1 MQSYGWSIGAP
12 LSKLEQIPS
21 TVASVSDYEPLARD
35 RMTAQAWAYLSGG
48 SADETTLH
56 ENIAAFRRIWLR
68 SRVMQDL
75 SDGDT
80 RLELFGHTF
89 EYPIFLA
96 PVAHQ
101 TLFHPDGE
109 RASALA
115 ASAMRAGM
123 VVSTQASLPIED
135 IAREGTAPLWLQLYI
150 QPDRDFTV
158 DLVRRA
164 EAAGYQAL
172 VVTVDAT
179 VSGIRNREQRAGF
192 ALPPGVD
199 AVNLRGMKQPEMFVG
214 APGEPVIFGGPLLA
228 TAPKWN
234 DLEWLQART
243 KLPILIKG
251 VMTAADALLA
261 VKAGAAGIIVSNHGG
276 RALDS
281 QPATIDVLPE
291 IVEVIAD
298 RVPVLVD
305 GGIRRGGDVFKALA
319 LGAKATLI
327 GRPFIYGLATAGA
340 IGVSHVLHVLRAE
353 LEVTMAL
360 TGCRNLAAITSTSIR
375 R

>member
-1 MQSYGWSIGAP
+1 MNAP
-12 LSKLEQIPS
+12 LPKLQEVPS

-35 RMTAQAWAYLSGG
+35 RLTPQAWAYLSGG
-48 SADETTLH
+48 AADEITLH
-56 ENIAAFRRIWLR
+56 ENCAAFRRLWLR

-75 SDGDT
+75 SGGDT
-80 RLELFGHTF
+80 RLELFGRTF
-89 EYPIFLA
+89 EFPILLA

-101 TLFHPDGE
+101 ALFHPEGE
-109 RASALA
+109 RATALA
-115 ASAMRAGM
+115 ASAMSAGM

-135 IAREGTAPLWLQLYI
+135 IARETTAPLWLQLYI
-150 QPDRDFTV
+150 QPDRDFTI

-172 VVTVDAT
+172 AVTVDAP
-179 VSGIRNREQRAGF
+179 VSGLRNREQRAGF
-192 ALPPGVD
+192 ALPPGVE
-199 AVNLRGMKQPEMFVG
+199 AVNLRGMKQPEMYVG
-214 APGEPVIFGGPLLA
+214 SPGEPVIFGGPLLA
-228 TAPKWN
+228 VAPTWN
-234 DLEWLQART
+234 DLEWLVART
-243 KLPILIKG
+243 KLPVLVKG
-251 VMTAADALLA
+251 VMTAEDASRALK
-261 VKAGAAGIIVSNHGG
+261 VGSAGVVVSNHGG

-291 IVEVIAD
+291 IVEAVDGRAPI
-298 RVPVLVD
+298 LID

-327 GRPFIYGLATAGA
+327 GRPYIHGLASAGA

-353 LEVTMAL
+353 FEVTMAL
-360 TGCRNLAAITSTSIR
+360 TGCRSLADITAASIR

>member
-1 MQSYGWSIGAP
+1 MQSYGWSINAP
-12 LSKLEQIPS
+12 LPKLQEVPS

-35 RMTAQAWAYLSGG
+35 RLTPQAWAYLSGG
-48 SADETTLH
+48 AADEITLH
-56 ENIAAFRRIWLR
+56 ENCAAFRRLWLR

-75 SDGDT
+75 SGGDT
-80 RLELFGHTF
+80 RLELFGRTF
-89 EYPIFLA
+89 EFPILLA

-101 TLFHPDGE
+101 ALFHPEGE
-109 RASALA
+109 RATALA
-115 ASAMRAGM
+115 ASAMSAGM

-135 IAREGTAPLWLQLYI
+135 IARETTAPLWLQLYI
-150 QPDRDFTV
+150 QPDRDFTI

-172 VVTVDAT
+172 AVTVDAP
-179 VSGIRNREQRAGF
+179 VSGLRNREQRAGF
-192 ALPPGVD
+192 ALPPGVE
-199 AVNLRGMKQPEMFVG
+199 AVNLRGMKQPEMYVG
-214 APGEPVIFGGPLLA
+214 SPGEPVIFGGPLLA
-228 TAPKWN
+228 VAPTWN
-234 DLEWLQART
+234 DLEWLVART
-243 KLPILIKG
+243 KLPVLVKG
-251 VMTAADALLA
+251 VMTAEDASRALK
-261 VKAGAAGIIVSNHGG
+261 VGSAGVVVSNHGG

-291 IVEVIAD
+291 IVEAVDGRAPI
-298 RVPVLVD
+298 LID

-327 GRPFIYGLATAGA
+327 GRPYIHGLASAGA

-353 LEVTMAL
+353 FEVTMAL
-360 TGCRNLAAITSTSIR
+360 TGCRSLADITAASIR